1 MHIICVVVTKV
12 THILIQL
19 QPLDMAFI
27 KQKATLQIRNVDE
40 SLDVNRTRKKVIK
53 HSVLLPNSIRCLILG
68 PSNSGK
74 TNVIISLLEDSNG
87 LRFENVYIYSNSLY
101 QPKYVYLKELLTS
114 IKGIGL
120 YTYSSNDDVIPLEK
134 VKSNSIFVFDDV
146 ICEKQNNI
154 RNYFCMGRHKGVDC
168 FYLCQSYAHIPKHL
182 IRDNANL
189 LVLFKQ
195 DETNLKH
202 IFNDY
207 GLSCDMAF
215 NKFKAMCNRCWSE
228 NYGFVVIDIERTPN
242 NGKYRLQ
249 FDKFI
254 SIDEFQ

>member
-1 MHIICVVVTKV
+1 MK
-12 THILIQL
+12 
-19 QPLDMAFI
+19 FI
-27 KQKATLQIRNVDE
+27 KQKVTLPIRNVDE
-40 SLDVNRTRKKVIK
+40 ALNRNKKDGRFHK

-101 QPKYVYLKELLTS
+101 QPKYVYLKNLLSS
-114 IKGIGL
+114 IHGIGL
-120 YTYSSNDDVIPLEK
+120 YMFSSNEDVIPLEK
-134 VKSNSIFVFDDV
+134 VKKNSIFIFDDV

-168 FYLCQSYAHIPKHL
+168 FYLSQSYAHIPKHL

-202 IFNDY
+202 IFNDF
-207 GLSCDMAF
+207 GISSDMTF
-215 NKFKAMCNRCWSE
+215 VQFKTICNKCWSE
-228 NYGFVVIDIERTPN
+228 KYGFIVIDIERTLN
-242 NGKYRLQ
+242 NGKYRSQ

-254 SIDEFQ
+254 SIDQSKHL

>member
-1 MHIICVVVTKV
+1 M
-12 THILIQL
+12 
-19 QPLDMAFI
+19 DFI
-27 KQKATLQIRNVDE
+27 KQKVTLPIRNVDAIF
-40 SLDVNRTRKKVIK
+40 DINKNNKRFNK

-101 QPKYVYLKELLTS
+101 QPKYVYLKNVLSS
-114 IKGIGL
+114 IKGVGL
-120 YTYSSNDDVIPLEK
+120 YMFSSNDDVIPLEK
-134 VKSNSIFVFDDV
+134 VKKNSIFVFDDV

-168 FYLCQSYAHIPKHL
+168 FYLSQSYAHIPKHL

-202 IFNDY
+202 IFNDF
-207 GLSCDMAF
+207 GISCDMSF
-215 NKFKAMCNRCWSE
+215 TKFKAMCNRCWSE
-228 NYGFVVIDIERTPN
+228 AYGFIVIDIERTMS

-254 SIDEFQ
+254 SISNEIIHK

>member
-1 MHIICVVVTKV
+1 MEF
-12 THILIQL
+12 IQ
-19 QPLDMAFI
+19 
-27 KQKATLQIRNVDE
+27 QKTTFPIRNVEDILVKDK
-40 SLDVNRTRKKVIK
+40 SSVKFVR
-53 HSVLLPNSIRCLILG
+53 HSKLLPNSIRCLILG

-74 TNVIISLLEDSNG
+74 TNVIISLLESTNG

-101 QPKYVYLKELLTS
+101 QPKYVYLRRLLST

-120 YTYSSNDDVIPLEK
+120 YTFSSSDAVIPLDE
-134 VKSNSIFVFDDV
+134 VKRISIFIFDDV
-146 ICEKQNNI
+146 ICEKQQNI

-168 FYLCQSYAHIPKHL
+168 FYLSQSYAHIPKHL

-202 IFNDY
+202 VFNDFDIAA
-207 GLSCDMAF
+207 DMSF
-215 NKFKAMCNRCWSE
+215 TTFKSICRRCWSDS
-228 NYGFVVIDIERTPN
+228 YGFIVIDMERKPN
-242 NGKYRLQ
+242 EGKYRFQ

-254 SIDEFQ
+254 SIEEHK